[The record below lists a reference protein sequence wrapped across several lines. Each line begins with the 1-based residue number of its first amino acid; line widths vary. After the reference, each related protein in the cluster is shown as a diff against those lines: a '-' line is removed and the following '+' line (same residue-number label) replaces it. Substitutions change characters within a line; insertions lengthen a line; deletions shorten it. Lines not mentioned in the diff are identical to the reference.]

1 MTLSEPVRAALIGA
15 TVTIVVSLIQ
25 LTVNAR
31 RQAAERAAGKPASK
45 KTGNWLATFAL
56 MLASAVGGYAFS
68 EYQSFRDRADNRVLR
83 EEMQMRLKDIGAVA
97 ARLERVGVQS
107 SGAVEANMQLVAE
120 RKHGAEGVA
129 AVINLPACRGP
140 QSGQLQPAMGC
151 TESSAQRMTICSVV
165 PSAAVVRDVELF
177 LRAEDSQQPWTE
189 AKVQADQDA
198 GGVKFLDNFF
208 ERGRE
213 GDTKE
218 ICMNLASWSSDK
230 GHSARI
236 LVKYAL

>member
-15 TVTIVVSLIQ
+15 TVTIIVSLVQ
-25 LTVNAR
+25 LAVNAR

-68 EYQSFRDRADNRVLR
+68 EYQTFRDRADNRILR

-97 ARLERVGVQS
+97 ARLERVGMQS
-107 SGAVEANMQLVAE
+107 SGAIEIDMQLAAE
-120 RKHGAEGVA
+120 RKRGAEGVA

-140 QSGQLQPAMGC
+140 RVGPSQSAAC
-151 TESSAQRMTICSVV
+151 TEVDAQRTTICSVV
-165 PSAAVVRDVELF
+165 PSAAVVNDVQLF
-177 LRAEDSQQPWTE
+177 LRAEDSQQPWSE
-189 AKVQADQDA
+189 AKVQAEQDA
-198 GGVKFLDNFF
+198 GGAKFVDSFF

-218 ICMNLASWSSDK
+218 ICMNLASWGSDK
-230 GHSARI
+230 GRSARI
-236 LVKYAL
+236 LVRYVL

>member
-68 EYQSFRDRADNRVLR
+68 EYQTFRDRADNRLLR
-83 EEMQMRLKDIGAVA
+83 EEMQLRLKDIGAVA
-97 ARLERVGVQS
+97 ARLERVGMQS
-107 SGAVEANMQLVAE
+107 SGAVEVDMQLAAE
-120 RKHGAEGVA
+120 RRRGAEGSA
-129 AVINLPACRGP
+129 AVINLPACAGVP
-140 QSGQLQPAMGC
+140 AGLSQPAAAC
-151 TESSAQRMTICSVV
+151 TESTAQRSTICSVV
-165 PSAAVVRDVELF
+165 PAAAVVNDVQLF
-177 LRAEDSQQPWTE
+177 LRPEDSQQSWAE
-189 AKVQADQDA
+189 AKVQAGQDA
-198 GGVKFLDNFF
+198 GGAKFLDSFY

-218 ICMNLASWSSDK
+218 VCINVASWGSDK
-230 GHSARI
+230 GRSARI
-236 LVKYAL
+236 LVRYVL